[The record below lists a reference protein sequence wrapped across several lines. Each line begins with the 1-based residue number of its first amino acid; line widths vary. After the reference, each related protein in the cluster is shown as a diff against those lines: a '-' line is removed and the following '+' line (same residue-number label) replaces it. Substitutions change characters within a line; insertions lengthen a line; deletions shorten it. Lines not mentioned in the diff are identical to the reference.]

1 VRQAIQDDLAAFGP
15 FFAVRWHPPG
25 TEPRP
30 PWLALSDLTRQP
42 GPLRRRIGSA
52 RAALAARA
60 GRPEEQIEP
69 RVAAS
74 VTQLGLA
81 ARVIAPAVAAAAA
94 GHRLDLPP
102 GGLWWQDTRGGP
114 VPLSVPDPDR
124 PPTAPGAAA
133 GAAAGTDPGPPAG
146 PDCLR
151 VLDEV
156 VAPLT
161 EAVAGLVPVSP
172 RVLWGNVASAVNSA
186 AVQVAAGRPDLS
198 DRAWAVAAAFLASPR
213 LAREAQRPGPAFRR
227 SSCCLIYKIAPG
239 PTSGVCGDCV
249 LFPVSRRGPGPA
261 GNRRRGRSG

>member
-1 VRQAIQDDLAAFGP
+1 MPQTIQDDLAALGP

-25 TEPRP
+25 TGPSP
-30 PWLALSDLTRQP
+30 PWLALSDLTRRP
-42 GPLRRRIGSA
+42 GPLLRRIGSA
-52 RAALAARA
+52 RAALAERA
-60 GRPEEQIEP
+60 GRPGEQIEP

-74 VTQLGLA
+74 VTHLGLT
-81 ARVIAPAVAAAAA
+81 ARMIAPAVAAAAA
-94 GHRLDLPP
+94 GHRLELPLA
-102 GGLWWQDTRGGP
+102 GLWWQDTLGGP
-114 VPLSVPDPDR
+114 VPLSVPELGR
-124 PPTAPGAAA
+124 PPAAPGAAP
-133 GAAAGTDPGPPAG
+133 GAPAG
-146 PDCLR
+146 PECLR

-213 LAREAQRPGPAFRR
+213 LSREARRPGPAFRR

-239 PTSGVCGDCV
+239 RASGVCGDCV
-249 LFPVSRRGPGPA
+249 LAGARISRPA
-261 GNRRRGRSG
+261 R

>member
-1 VRQAIQDDLAAFGP
+1 VPQAIQDDLAALGP

-25 TEPRP
+25 AAPGP
-30 PWLALSDLTRQP
+30 PWLALGDLAGQP
-42 GPLRRRIGSA
+42 GPLLRRIGSA
-52 RAALAARA
+52 RAALADRA

-102 GGLWWQDTRGGP
+102 GGLWWQDTLGGP
-114 VPLSVPDPDR
+114 VPLSVPEPGR
-124 PPTAPGAAA
+124 PPTAPGAAP
-133 GAAAGTDPGPPAG
+133 GTAPGSPAG
-146 PDCLR
+146 PECLR

-161 EAVAGLVPVSP
+161 EAVAALVPVSP

-198 DRAWAVAAAFLASPR
+198 DRAWAVATAFLASPR
-213 LAREAQRPGPAFRR
+213 LGREAQRPGPAFRR

-239 PTSGVCGDCV
+239 QASGVCGDCV
-249 LFPVSRRGPGPA
+249 LSGARISRRGPGPA